1 MNRRRMIRKQNEE
14 KEQWYYMMFQENCK
28 EREDNQEDIYTFQE
42 YLTRCASFLNEE
54 WEEYCEKNN
63 TRRLS

>member
-1 MNRRRMIRKQNEE
+1 MNRRRMIRQQNEE
-14 KEQWYYMMFQENCK
+14 KEHWYYMMFQENCK
-28 EREDNQEDIYTFQE
+28 EREDIMEDIYTFQE
-42 YLTRCASFLNEE
+42 YLTTAASFLNEE